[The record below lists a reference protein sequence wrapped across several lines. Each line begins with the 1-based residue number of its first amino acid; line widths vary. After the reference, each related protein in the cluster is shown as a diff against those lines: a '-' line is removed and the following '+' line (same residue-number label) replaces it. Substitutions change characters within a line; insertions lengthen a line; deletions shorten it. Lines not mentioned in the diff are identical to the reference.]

1 MLRSTV
7 LTAGIAILLMAG
19 CGQDQSSSGSRTVEV
34 KGNPRIDLDR
44 AYSIGDFKTAI
55 PLIREKLEQKPKDGR
70 EWFRLGYALHA
81 EEDYAGAI
89 DAYENAAKFD
99 ATQRSIS
106 IYNWACALCLNDKPD
121 AALAKLEEAVKAGFN
136 RKRTI
141 MEDDD
146 FESIRAR
153 PQFEA
158 IVRSIAPP
166 QGSDEVVSEHTEM
179 DFWVGSWELQDR
191 NGDRIATTKVT
202 ARQNG
207 YVLEE
212 QWHVAKQQNG
222 TVLTWFDPAEEIWKQ
237 TRVRSDGQILQLSG
251 KFVDEGVTFTGRQTN
266 QDGTVMQ
273 SRLRFVRSDDDNT
286 VKYSIEESPDGDEWK
301 LLFNGTWVPQTPRL
315 SM

>member
-121 AALAKLEEAVKAGFN
+121 AALAKLEEAVKACLLY
-136 RKRTI
+136 T
-141 MEDDD
+141 
-146 FESIRAR
+146 
-153 PQFEA
+153 
-158 IVRSIAPP
+158 
-166 QGSDEVVSEHTEM
+166 SD
-179 DFWVGSWELQDR
+179 
-191 NGDRIATTKVT
+191 A
-202 ARQNG
+202 A
-207 YVLEE
+207 
-212 QWHVAKQQNG
+212 
-222 TVLTWFDPAEEIWKQ
+222 
-237 TRVRSDGQILQLSG
+237 
-251 KFVDEGVTFTGRQTN
+251 DE
-266 QDGTVMQ
+266 
-273 SRLRFVRSDDDNT
+273 
-286 VKYSIEESPDGDEWK
+286 
-301 LLFNGTWVPQTPRL
+301 
-315 SM
+315 